1 MRNHK
6 IKLFPIANGLILA
19 LIAAICLAPMLYIVA
34 RSFSAEAAISSGKVW
49 LLPVDFNV
57 SAYEFVLTANFVKPF
72 CVQAMVTV
80 CGTALSLV
88 VLVTFS
94 YPLTRPDM
102 AFRKPL
108 TILVLITM
116 IFNAGIIP
124 SYLLMNRLKLL
135 NTYWALILPMS
146 FSGYNVL
153 MVKAYMQSIPE
164 AVVESAVIEGANHV
178 TILLRLIIPLSI
190 PVLATMTLFC
200 AVSYWNSYF
209 DAMLYIS
216 KPEMR
221 TLQVF
226 LRDIILNS
234 LQNVTEN
241 YVYDADSV
249 MVKSPEGLRA
259 ASIVT
264 TTVPILAVYPFLQ
277 KYYISGIMIGAV
289 KG

>member
-1 MRNHK
+1 MKRE
-6 IKLFPIANGLILA
+6 KLFPVINGFILA
-19 LIAAICLAPMLYIVA
+19 LIAVVCLAPMLYIVA
-34 RSFSAEAAISSGKVW
+34 RSFSSEAAISSGKVW
-49 LLPVDFNV
+49 LWPVGFNTM
-57 SAYEFVLTANFVKPF
+57 AYEFVLTTNFVKPF
-72 CVQAMVTV
+72 CIQAIVTV
-80 CGTALSLV
+80 VGTVISLL
-88 VLVTFS
+88 VLVMFS
-94 YPLTRPDM
+94 YPLTRHDL
-102 AFRKPL
+102 AFRKPF

-124 SYLLMNRLKLL
+124 SYLLVSKLKML
-135 NTYWALILPMS
+135 NTYWALILPMA

-164 AVVESAVIEGANHV
+164 EVVESAVIDGANHITV
-178 TILLRLIIPLSI
+178 LFRLIVPLSV

-200 AVSYWNSYF
+200 AVAYWNSYF

-216 KPEMR
+216 RPEMR

-226 LRDIILNS
+226 LRDIVLNS

-249 MVKSPEGLRA
+249 MVRSPEGLRA

-264 TTVPILAVYPFLQ
+264 STVPILVVYPFLQ

>member
-1 MRNHK
+1 MK
-6 IKLFPIANGLILA
+6 KEKVFPVINGIALA
-19 LIAAICLAPMLYIVA
+19 LIAAVCLIPMLYIVA
-34 RSFSAEAAISSGKVW
+34 RSFSSEAAISSGKVW
-49 LLPVDFNV
+49 LWPVGFNV

-72 CVQAMVTV
+72 CIQTIVTV
-80 CGTALSLV
+80 CGTVLSL
-88 VLVTFS
+88 LVMVMFA
-94 YPLTRPDM
+94 YPLTRHDL
-102 AFRKPL
+102 AFRKGF
-108 TILVLITM
+108 TVLVLITM

-124 SYLLMNRLKLL
+124 SYLLISKLKML
-135 NTYWALILPMS
+135 NTYWALILPMA

-164 AVVESAVIEGANHV
+164 AVVESAVIDGANHV
-178 TILLRLIIPLSI
+178 TVLFRLIVPLSV

-200 AVSYWNSYF
+200 AVGYWNSYF

-216 KPEMR
+216 RPDMR

-226 LRDIILNS
+226 LRDIVLNS

-264 TTVPILAVYPFLQ
+264 STVPILLVYPFLQ

>member
-1 MRNHK
+1 MRK
-6 IKLFPIANGLILA
+6 KKATLFPVINGLLLM
-19 LIAAICLAPMLYIVA
+19 LIAATCLAPMLYIVA
-34 RSFSAEAAISSGKVW
+34 RSFSAESAISSGKVW
-49 LLPVDFNV
+49 LWPVDFNV
-57 SAYEFVLTANFVKPF
+57 AAYEFVLTANFVRPF
-72 CVQAMVTV
+72 CVQAIVTV
-80 CGTALSLV
+80 SGTLISLL
-88 VLVTFS
+88 VLVTFA
-94 YPLTRPDM
+94 YPLTRPDL
-102 AFRKPL
+102 AFKKPL
-108 TILVLITM
+108 TVLVLITM

-124 SYLLMNRLKLL
+124 SYLLISKLKML
-135 NTYWALILPMS
+135 NTYWALILPVA

-164 AVVESAVIEGANHV
+164 AVVESAVIDGANHITV
-178 TILLRLIIPLSI
+178 LFWLIVPLSV

-216 KPEMR
+216 RPEMK

-226 LRDIILNS
+226 LRDIVLNS

-264 TTVPILAVYPFLQ
+264 STVPILLVYPFLQ